1 MEKSAAHFVT
11 LFPFDL
17 YKRLNQRQ
25 ASRFASV
32 SSVWQGGSSDTENA
46 QHFEFK
52 THNISSFYSAAN
64 AIFLTCKIF
73 LKIVLELLNEF

>member
-46 QHFEFK
+46 QHFEF
-52 THNISSFYSAAN
+52 T
-64 AIFLTCKIF
+64 FLLCGKRHLF
-73 LKIVLELLNEF
+73 NMQDFSKDRA